1 MRRGPSHAEGPLSCY
16 DQRMMI
22 VPLSIVD
29 RLKQVDD
36 HAECDWLLAQLPA
49 REAKLLWDH
58 FALQIPLELLA
69 RREGMSVGRL
79 IGLLDQ
85 SVCRLQTLDQG

>member
-1 MRRGPSHAEGPLSCY
+1 
-16 DQRMMI
+16 MMI

-36 HAECDWLLAQLPA
+36 HAECDWLLAHLPA

-58 FALQIPLELLA
+58 FALQIPLDLLA
-69 RREGMSVGRL
+69 RREGMTVGRL
-79 IGLLDQ
+79 IRLLDQ
-85 SVCRLQTLDQG
+85 AVGRLQHLGQG

>member
-1 MRRGPSHAEGPLSCY
+1 
-16 DQRMMI
+16 MMI

-36 HAECDWLLAQLPA
+36 HAECSWLLAHLPA

-58 FALQIPLELLA
+58 HALQIPLELLA
-69 RREGMSVGRL
+69 RREGMSVCRL